1 MNSKASGANMLAVF
15 HRVFGKARRPGDA
28 APSRGRVSFNA
39 VEFSAIY
46 AIGDVHGCYELLL
59 NAEQRIL
66 EDAADSP
73 GAVLVILLGD
83 YVDRGPHS
91 CEVLEHLC
99 RPANPK
105 MVRVTLCGNHEEGF
119 LRLLQAPAV
128 VAEWLRFA
136 GPETLTSYGL
146 DAAYILRH
154 GGPGAFAAALGQA
167 VPDHHRRLLEEMPV
181 MATIGSF
188 VFVHAG
194 VRPGI
199 PLAEQRDRDLVWIR
213 EPFLAN
219 GPQLPFVVIHG
230 HTPAATP
237 FVGQGRIGIDTGA
250 FATGRLTVLKIA
262 GGRAGFLE

>member
-1 MNSKASGANMLAVF
+1 MNSKASGAGMLAVF
-15 HRVFGKARRPGDA
+15 HRVFGKARRPADA
-28 APSRGRVSFNA
+28 PPPRGRVSFNA
-39 VEFSAIY
+39 AEFSAIY

-59 NAEQRIL
+59 KAENRIL
-66 EDAADSP
+66 EDAADSA
-73 GAVLVILLGD
+73 GTVLVILLGD
-83 YVDRGPHS
+83 YVDRGP
-91 CEVLEHLC
+91 
-99 RPANPK
+99 P
-105 MVRVTLCGNHEEGF
+105 
-119 LRLLQAPAV
+119 V
-128 VAEWLRFA
+128 VGEWLRFA

-146 DAAYILRH
+146 DAAYLLRH
-154 GGPGAFAAALGQA
+154 GGPGAFAAALAQA

-199 PLAEQRDRDLVWIR
+199 PLPEQRDRDLVWIR